1 MGLAKFMTLPCLCV
15 SGNLFFG
22 LRKQALPLGIVIATG
37 IKYWRISCFQTITH
51 KLEDAYRHVDFLSKL
66 PKQRTV
72 ANRGDC
78 RVFQIKKHFCSNF
91 HQNKYFTLCAA
102 SVCPYIA
109 YMFWT
114 GTWIRY
120 KQTSKQTNKNTN
132 EKTKMYLLIWIIIEN
147 LLYIPC

>member
-109 YMFWT
+109 CWA
-114 GTWIRY
+114 GTLMWYNLWENYSFVIWYSVRVLID
-120 KQTSKQTNKNTN
+120 
-132 EKTKMYLLIWIIIEN
+132 LLHGCDGWGGGN
-147 LLYIPC
+147 FAWK